1 MRAHFENGESEAP
14 DVGIRGV
21 VLANDPLRL
30 MRQAAAVLA
39 NVRESAPHILLAEV
53 SCRYGHVRDRSHE
66 RDGLSDR
73 VLDLSA
79 DAKIRD
85 LHLASAV
92 EEEVL
97 RLDVAMDEMEVLV
110 DVVYSVQE
118 LVESPVSRSQTQRSI
133 EQIRDTCMEIETE
146 DFFLYIYQR
155 NLLERCKK

>member
-97 RLDVAMDEMEVLV
+97 RLDVAVDEMEVLV

-118 LVESPVSRSQTQRSI
+118 LVESPVS
-133 EQIRDTCMEIETE
+133 
-146 DFFLYIYQR
+146 
-155 NLLERCKK
+155 